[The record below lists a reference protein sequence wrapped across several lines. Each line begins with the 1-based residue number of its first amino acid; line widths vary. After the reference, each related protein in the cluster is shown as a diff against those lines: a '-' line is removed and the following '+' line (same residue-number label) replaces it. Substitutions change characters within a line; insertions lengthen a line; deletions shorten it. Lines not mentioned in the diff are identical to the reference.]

1 MAIRRL
7 VATIENVRLAFD
19 TLAANRF
26 RSFLTVLGIFIGV
39 LLVVTVASVLNGFRQ
54 SVVDQVEQFGTNNIY
69 VYRLPFVQLG
79 PMSREMRTR
88 KPLKLADALAIRE
101 HCPSVEI
108 VTPGIQVPTFLK
120 RAIYEREEVD
130 SPRLR
135 GVFPDN
141 VEVASR
147 VLEEGRFFTDQENEH
162 RVSVVVLGHASAKA
176 LFPNGGGVG
185 KEILIDGRKYTVVGT
200 LEKRK
205 EGPFGGQNEE
215 DTLFLAPY
223 WTMRRFYPGED
234 DHFIAAR
241 SRSGQLDRAIDEIVQ
256 VLRKQRRV
264 RWNEDN
270 NFEVGTADTLI
281 QSFDEIVFATLA
293 VMFLLSTVGFMV
305 GGVGVMNIMLVSVK
319 ERTREIGLRKAVGA
333 RRKDILGQFL
343 VEAVVLCTIG
353 GVLGLVVAELLLG
366 LVGMVLPQLV
376 SSTPMWARA
385 FAFAGS
391 GGVGLFF
398 GLWPAWK
405 AASLDP
411 VEALRHE

>member
-1 MAIRRL
+1 MRRFTAL
-7 VATIENVRLAFD
+7 VENVRLAFD
-19 TLAANRF
+19 TLQANRF

-69 VYRLPFVQLG
+69 IYRLPFVQLG
-79 PMSREMRTR
+79 PMSREMRNR
-88 KPLKLADALAIRE
+88 KPLQLDDVLAIRE
-101 HCPSVEI
+101 HCPAVELA
-108 VTPGIQVPTFLK
+108 TPGIQVPTFLK
-120 RAIYEREEVD
+120 RAVYEREEVD

-141 VEVASR
+141 VDVANR
-147 VLEEGRFFTDQENEH
+147 KLEEGRFFTEQENEH
-162 RVSVVVLGHASAKA
+162 RMSVVVLGAASAKA

-185 KEILIDGRKYTVVGT
+185 KQILIDGRKYTVVGT

-205 EGPFGGQNEE
+205 ESAFGQNED

-241 SRSGQLDRAIDEIVQ
+241 ARTGEMPAALDEITQ
-256 VLRKQRRV
+256 VLRRQRRV
-264 RWNEDN
+264 AWNQDN
-270 NFEVGTADTLI
+270 NFELGTADSLI
-281 QSFDEIVFATLA
+281 ASFDDIVFATLA

-333 RRKDILGQFL
+333 RRRDILGQFL
-343 VEAVVLCTIG
+343 VEAMVLCTIG
-353 GVLGLVVAELLLG
+353 GVLGLIVGEG
-366 LVGMVLPQLV
+366 LAWGVRQLVPQLFAA
-376 SSTPMWARA
+376 TPMWARV

-391 GGVGLFF
+391 GSVGLFF

-411 VEALRHE
+411 VEALRWE

>member
-1 MAIRRL
+1 MRIRF
-7 VATIENVRLAFD
+7 TTIIENVRLALD
-19 TLAANRF
+19 TLVANRF

-69 VYRLPFVQLG
+69 VYRMPFMQLG
-79 PMSREMRTR
+79 PLTREMRLR
-88 KPLKLADALAIRE
+88 RPLRLEDAWAIRR
-101 HCPSVEI
+101 HCPSVEF
-108 VTPGIQVPTFLK
+108 VSPGIQVPMFLK
-120 RAIYEREEVD
+120 RAIHEREEVD
-130 SPRLR
+130 SPRVR

-141 VEVASR
+141 VDVANR
-147 VLEEGRFFTDQENEH
+147 VLAEGRFFTELENEH
-162 RVSVVVLGHASAKA
+162 RVSVVVLGYAAAEA

-223 WTMRRFYPGED
+223 YTMKRFYPAED

-241 SRSGQLDRAIDEIVQ
+241 SRSGQIKVAIEEIEQ

-264 RWNEDN
+264 VWNAEN
-270 NFEVGTADTLI
+270 NFEVGTADSLI
-281 QSFDEIVFATLA
+281 ASFDEIVFATLA

-333 RRKDILGQFL
+333 RNRDILGQFL
-343 VEAVVLCTIG
+343 VEAMVLCTIG
-353 GVLGLVVAELLLG
+353 GLLGLVVAEGLLMLVG
-366 LVGMVLPQLV
+366 LVLPDL
-376 SSTPMWARA
+376 SSATPMWARV

-391 GGVGLFF
+391 ASVGLFF

-405 AASLDP
+405 AARLDP
-411 VEALRHE
+411 IEALRHE